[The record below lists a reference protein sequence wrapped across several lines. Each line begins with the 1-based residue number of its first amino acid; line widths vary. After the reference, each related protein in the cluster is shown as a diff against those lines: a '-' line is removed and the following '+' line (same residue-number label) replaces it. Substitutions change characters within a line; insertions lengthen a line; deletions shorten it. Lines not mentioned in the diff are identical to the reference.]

1 MRPSRSIGICVVAT
15 LLACNAV
22 ADVQRREIGSLVL
35 ENVPVADA
43 QMRSAMGQY
52 QRTRSASFQAW
63 LADGSM
69 LIRTRFGTTA
79 QLHTV
84 AAPGAARTQIT
95 FFDEPVRQAIS
106 SPDGTHYVFSKDT
119 GGSERYQ
126 GYLNRP
132 GAAPIQ
138 ITDPDTRNEGF
149 VFSRDGRWLAWT
161 RATPGAAHWDVMM
174 MPVDDVSKRR
184 IVLGGMG
191 IMAPLDFSPDGK
203 RLLLHNYLSATAS
216 RRFVLDIATGKATQ
230 INPATEEISY
240 AGGKFTADG
249 ASVLVLSDQGS
260 EFTRLVQFDLSSGK
274 ATVLSPAD
282 LAWDVEGY
290 DLTKMRAF
298 ELSHDGRRLAYSV
311 NDDGRSRL
319 HLVDMKTRK
328 PLKTPDL
335 GNVTLAGLRFSPDGT
350 KIAMTIAGA
359 DTVSD
364 IWSWDMAAGRLERW
378 TSSEMG
384 GLDAAD
390 LPKID
395 LVRVKSFDD
404 LSIPA
409 FVYRSKQP
417 RPDKSPVILWF
428 HGGPEAQMR
437 PTFEA
442 KASYFVKELG
452 AVVIFPNVR
461 GSTGYGKTY
470 TNLDNG
476 RKREDSVKDAGA
488 LLDWIETQPD
498 LDPKRVVVMGGSYGG
513 YMSLASLGHYNDRLV
528 GAIDEVGI
536 SSWSTFLAHTEGYRR
551 DARRAEYGD
560 ERAPGMQKFFDSISP
575 LHMTDRMTRPLLVI
589 QGANDPRVPQ
599 SEAEQI
605 VAKLRER
612 GANVWYVLARD
623 EGHGFRKRE
632 NQDAQFEA
640 ETLFL
645 RKVFGLE
652 ARPSGSQ

>member
-1 MRPSRSIGICVVAT
+1 MRALPSAIYVVAT
-15 LLACNAV
+15 LLTYNAV
-22 ADVQRREIGSLVL
+22 ADVQRREVGSLIL
-35 ENVPVADA
+35 ENVPVTDA
-43 QMRSAMGQY
+43 QMRAAMGQY

-69 LIRTRFGTTA
+69 LIRTRFGATT
-79 QLHTV
+79 QLHAV
-84 AAPGAARTQIT
+84 AAPGGARTQIT
-95 FFDEPVRQAIS
+95 FFDEPVRQAVS
-106 SPDGTHYVFSKDT
+106 SPDGTQYVFSKDT

-126 GYLNRP
+126 GYLSRA

-161 RATPGAAHWDVMM
+161 RATPGSAHWDVMM

-191 IMAPLDFSPDGK
+191 IMAPLDFSSDGK
-203 RLLLHNYLSATAS
+203 RLLLHNYISATAS
-216 RRFVLDIATGKATQ
+216 RRFVLDLATGKATQ
-230 INPATEEISY
+230 INPTTEEISY

-249 ASVLVLSDQGS
+249 AGVLVLSDQGS

-282 LAWDVEGY
+282 LSWDVEGY

-298 ELSHDGRRLAYSV
+298 ELSNDGRRLAYSI

-328 PLKTPDL
+328 SLATPDL
-335 GNVTLAGLRFSPDGT
+335 GNVTLANLRFSPDGK

-364 IWSWDMAAGRLERW
+364 IWGWDIEAGRLERW
-378 TSSEMG
+378 TFSEMA
-384 GLDAAD
+384 GLDAQD

-395 LVRVKSFDD
+395 LIRVKSFDG

-417 RPDKSPVILWF
+417 RSGKSPVILWF

-437 PTFEA
+437 PTFES
-442 KASYFVKELG
+442 KASYFVHELG

-476 RKREDSVKDAGA
+476 RKREDSVKDVGA
-488 LLDWIETQPD
+488 LLDWIQTQPA
-498 LDPKRVVVMGGSYGG
+498 LDAKRVAVMGGSYGG
-513 YMSLASLGHYNDRLV
+513 YLSLASLGHYNDRLV

-560 ERAPGMQKFFDSISP
+560 EREPGMQAFFESISP
-575 LHMTDRMTRPLLVI
+575 LHMTDRMNRPLLVI

-612 GANVWYVLARD
+612 GAEVWYVLAKD

-645 RKVFGLE
+645 RKVFGLDAE
-652 ARPSGSQ
+652 TGGAE